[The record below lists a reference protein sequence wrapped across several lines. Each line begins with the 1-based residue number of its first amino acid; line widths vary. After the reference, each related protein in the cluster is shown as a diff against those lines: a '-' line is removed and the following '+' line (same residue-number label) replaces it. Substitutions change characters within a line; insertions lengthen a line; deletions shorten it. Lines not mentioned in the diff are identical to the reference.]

1 MGLDAVERA
10 RGANGPRDARPTIAH
25 LELVSPDDLPRFA
38 SLGVAPN
45 VQALWAQADPYIT
58 ELTIPVLGAERS
70 LDLYPIGSLFASAPV
85 VAAGSDWPVTSADPL
100 AAIEVGV
107 TRRADDAGPGPG
119 WIPEQHAELAQM
131 LGAYTRAGAWLDHE
145 ERERGTLE
153 AGKRADLVVL
163 DRDVFGIPAQEIS
176 DARVLWTIADGETI
190 GLATP
195 NVIPGA
201 Q

>member
-1 MGLDAVERA
+1 
-10 RGANGPRDARPTIAH
+10 
-25 LELVSPDDLPRFA
+25 
-38 SLGVAPN
+38 
-45 VQALWAQADPYIT
+45 
-58 ELTIPVLGAERS
+58 
-70 LDLYPIGSLFASAPV
+70 
-85 VAAGSDWPVTSADPL
+85 
-100 AAIEVGV
+100 
-107 TRRADDAGPGPG
+107 
-119 WIPEQHAELAQM
+119 M